1 MDRFDKFTDRARKVL
16 TLAQDEAQRFNHNY
30 IGTEHLLLGLV
41 REGEGVA
48 ARVLENMNVELA
60 KVRTAVEFIIGRGDR
75 PVVGE
80 VGLTPRAKRVIELAI
95 DEARRLGHNYI
106 GTEHL
111 LLGLVREGEGIAAG
125 VLESLGVN
133 LDKVRHEVIRVLS
146 QSSSAGPAQET
157 KRASKTPTVDQLGI
171 NLTELARAGKLDPV
185 IGREKEIER
194 VIQILS
200 RRQKNN
206 PALIGEPGV
215 GKTAIAE
222 GLAHRIVAGD
232 VPETLLNKRVLTL
245 DIGSLVAGTKYR
257 GEFEERLKK
266 IIEELRNTND
276 AVLFID
282 ELHTLVGAGAAE
294 GAIDA
299 ANILKPPLA
308 RGEFEE
314 RLKKIIEELRNTN
327 DAVLFIDELHTLV
340 GAGAAEGAIDAANIL
355 KPPLAR
361 GELQCI
367 GATTL
372 DEYRKYIERDAALER
387 RFQPVMVEEPT
398 LEQTIDILMGIRERY
413 EQHHKVAITDEAVK
427 AAADLSIRYITDRHL
442 PDKAIDLIDEA
453 ASRVRLRYASAPPA
467 LRDAQKDLDRVT
479 KEKDAAIN
487 NQEYEDAAR
496 LREAEGISR
505 ETVEKL
511 RSEWQA
517 QVSSDQPTVNEEEIA
532 QVVAMWTGIPVTRIA
547 AEESE
552 RLLKMEEVLH
562 GRIIG
567 QQEAIETVSKAVRR
581 ARAGLK
587 DPKRPIGSF
596 IFLGPTG
603 VGKTELAKAL
613 AEFMFGSEDALIKID
628 MSEFME
634 RHNVS
639 RLVGAP
645 PGYVGF
651 DEGGQLT
658 EAVRRKNYCVVLLD
672 EVEKAHP
679 EVFNILLQ
687 ILEDGH
693 LSDAKGRR
701 VDFRNSIIIMT
712 SNLGAKQLQSNAT
725 LGFRAMGDT
734 DEARAETSYEIM
746 KEKVAAELKQNFRPE
761 FLNRIDATVVFRSL
775 TVEEITQIV
784 DLMLNRVRDQ
794 LRAQQMNL
802 EVTQAA
808 KEHVIKLGYDVAYG
822 ARPLR
827 RVIQNMIE
835 DVLAEHLLL
844 GKYEPGTTI
853 VVDKDPEAGLE
864 IHAEHIPESLT
875 PVEAG

>member
-1 MDRFDKFTDRARKVL
+1 MRAGVSIGPRAAPGPTHGERTFDPMDRFDKFTDRARKVL

-146 QSSSAGPAQET
+146 QSSSAGPTTET

-171 NLTELARAGKLDPV
+171 NLTDAVRAGKIDPV

-200 RRQKNN
+200 RRTKNN

-222 GLAHRIVAGD
+222 GLAQRIVAGD
-232 VPETLLNKRVLTL
+232 VPDTLANKRVLTL

-266 IIEELRNTND
+266 IIEELRNTS
-276 AVLFID
+276 
-282 ELHTLVGAGAAE
+282 
-294 GAIDA
+294 
-299 ANILKPPLA
+299 
-308 RGEFEE
+308 
-314 RLKKIIEELRNTN
+314 

-398 LEQTIDILMGIRERY
+398 LEQTIAILLGIRSRY
-413 EQHHKVAITDEAVK
+413 EEHHKVKITDEAVK

-453 ASRVRLRYASAPPA
+453 ASRVRLRHASAPPA
-467 LRDAQKDLDRVT
+467 LREAQKDLDRVT

-487 NQEYEDAAR
+487 NQEYEEAAT
-496 LREAEGISR
+496 LRETEA
-505 ETVEKL
+505 TAKEKVDEL
-511 RSEWQA
+511 RAEWQT
-517 QVSSDQPTVNEEEIA
+517 QVSGDQPTVGEEEIA

-547 AEESE
+547 QEESE
-552 RLLKMEEVLH
+552 RLLHMEDALH
-562 GRIIG
+562 NRVVG
-567 QQEAIETVSKAVRR
+567 QQEAIEIVSKAVRR

-613 AEFMFGSEDALIKID
+613 AEFMFGSEDALIKVD

-639 RLVGAP
+639 RLVG
-645 PGYVGF
+645 
-651 DEGGQLT
+651 
-658 EAVRRKNYCVVLLD
+658 
-672 EVEKAHP
+672 
-679 EVFNILLQ
+679 
-687 ILEDGH
+687 
-693 LSDAKGRR
+693 
-701 VDFRNSIIIMT
+701 
-712 SNLGAKQLQSNAT
+712 
-725 LGFRAMGDT
+725 
-734 DEARAETSYEIM
+734 
-746 KEKVAAELKQNFRPE
+746 
-761 FLNRIDATVVFRSL
+761 
-775 TVEEITQIV
+775 
-784 DLMLNRVRDQ
+784 
-794 LRAQQMNL
+794 
-802 EVTQAA
+802 
-808 KEHVIKLGYDVAYG
+808 
-822 ARPLR
+822 
-827 RVIQNMIE
+827 
-835 DVLAEHLLL
+835 
-844 GKYEPGTTI
+844 
-853 VVDKDPEAGLE
+853 
-864 IHAEHIPESLT
+864 
-875 PVEAG
+875 